1 MRIAVIVRSL
11 KFGGMER
18 AACNQA
24 DAFVQSGHNVD
35 LIYFSE
41 KNKAIKP
48 RENKVN
54 IIYMDING
62 IMKKN
67 PLGFTWNIFSKI
79 MNAFF
84 RGTYP
89 IFKGIFTSN
98 IFKKELNKLENS
110 DPYDLI
116 LVRGQGSFEQ
126 IWKVKDD
133 RIIKITV
140 NVSTNEKSTLKD
152 KIISQSYFNDVNVN
166 CNSEGG
172 AKYFER
178 KFKRENVNPK
188 SLKAIRNP
196 FFKEKVIE
204 LAAEKNE
211 NIPTEPYI
219 LGVGRLV
226 KAKNFDL
233 LLDTYIYLKK
243 NYAFKYKLVLVG
255 EGSEKEFLERKVFEN
270 NLKNDVVFAGYQK
283 NPYNWM
289 KNSEAFILTSKFE
302 GLCGVLIEAMCC
314 KTRVIASESPGGVK
328 ELMSGSKIKKFLV
341 RPDEKE
347 LSNALLRS
355 LKESKEYFY
364 LDYEHILS
372 TLEPSFVVERWLEY
386 VNKDKK

>member
-1 MRIAVIVRSL
+1 MKIAVIVRSL

-24 DAFVQSGHNVD
+24 DAFIQSGHDVD

-67 PLGFTWNIFSKI
+67 PLGFIWNIFSKI

-89 IFKGIFTSN
+89 IFKGMFTSN
-98 IFKKELNKLENS
+98 IFKKELEKLEK
-110 DPYDLI
+110 DKPYDLI

-126 IWKVKDD
+126 IWKIKDD
-133 RIIKITV
+133 RIVRITV

-152 KIISQSYFNDVNVN
+152 KIISQSYFNNVHVN

-172 AKYFER
+172 AKYYDR
-178 KFKRENVNPK
+178 KFERENVNPK

-204 LAAEKNE
+204 LSKEVNE
-211 NIPTEPYI
+211 EIPNEPYI

-226 KAKNFDL
+226 KAKNFEL

-243 NYAFKYKLVLVG
+243 NHAFKYKLVLVG
-255 EGSEKEFLERKVFEN
+255 EGSEKEFLEKKVNEN
-270 NLKNDVVFAGYQK
+270 NLKDSVIFAGYQN

-289 KNSEAFILTSKFE
+289 KKSEAFILTSKFE

-314 KTRVIASESPGGVK
+314 KTRVVASKSPGGVE
-328 ELMSGSKIKKFLV
+328 ELMSGNKTRKFLV
-341 RPDEKE
+341 EPAKKE
-347 LSNALLRS
+347 LANALIES
-355 LKESKEYFY
+355 IKKEKEYFY
-364 LDYEHILS
+364 SDYDNILS
-372 TLEPSFVVERWLEY
+372 TLEPSFVVKKWLEY
-386 VNKDKK
+386 IK